1 MSKAFDSGKRILRI
15 LKDNGYEAYF
25 VGGFVRDFLLGI
37 KSMDIDIA
45 TSALPSQVMAIF
57 PKAKGTGEKY
67 GTVSVFMDEAVFEV
81 TTFRNEGEY
90 LDSRHPEFVAFT
102 SSLEADLKRRDFT
115 INALA
120 MDIDLKIIDRFESQT
135 DLKNG
140 LIRAIGEAD
149 IRFKEDALRILRAF
163 RFVSKFGFDLEPKTA
178 ESITKNMSLLK
189 EIAIE
194 RVMQELKQVIEGNYA
209 TKAIKLMAGSGF
221 GDVFPELK
229 SGLDLLVKR
238 DVIRLSA
245 HEFYALGFY
254 LDGGGIPDGWRFSNR
269 DKNAINRLI
278 DLIHV
283 TSHDQFNE
291 LIIYVNGLELCLQA
305 NNLNQILYPGNDQSE
320 RIKTL
325 YESMPIH
332 KTCDLAFKGQDML
345 DLGLLKDARVIGG
358 LIDDITYQV
367 ITLQMPN
374 SYIEIKKFVENK
386 LESMDFMG
394 EDDGK

>member
-1 MSKAFDSGKRILRI
+1 MSKAIDSGKRILRI
-15 LKDNGYEAYF
+15 LKENGYEAYF

-67 GTVSVFMDEAVFEV
+67 GTVSVFMEEAVFEV

-120 MDIDLKIIDRFESQT
+120 MDIDLKIIDRFDSRT

-149 IRFKEDALRILRAF
+149 VRFKEDALRILRAF
-163 RFVSKFGFDLEPKTA
+163 RFVSKFGFNLETETA
-178 ESITKNMSLLK
+178 RSVTQNIGLLK
-189 EIAIE
+189 EIANE
-194 RVMQELKQVIEGNYA
+194 RVMQELKQVIEGPYA
-209 TKAIKLMAGSGF
+209 TKAVKLMADSGL
-221 GDVFPELK
+221 GDVFPELRC
-229 SGLDLLVKR
+229 GLDLLVKR
-238 DVIRLSA
+238 DEIKLSA
-245 HEFYALGFY
+245 DEFYTLGFY

-269 DKNAINRLI
+269 DKTAINRLI
-278 DLIHV
+278 DLIHA
-283 TSHDQFNE
+283 TAHDQFNE
-291 LIIYVNGLELCLQA
+291 MIIYVNGLELCLQA
-305 NNLNQILYPGNDQSE
+305 NNINQILYPGNDQSDL
-320 RIKTL
+320 IKTL
-325 YESMPIH
+325 YGRMPIH

-345 DLGLLKDARVIGG
+345 GLGMLKDARIIGG

-374 SYIEIKKFVENK
+374 SYIEIKKFVEKK
-386 LESMDFMG
+386 LESMDFKG